1 MVLVETGFFPRD
13 IEFDSRMLATV
24 IDVINES
31 RKKR

>member
-1 MVLVETGFFPRD
+1 METGYFPPD

-31 RKKR
+31 RKKKR